1 VVEPETI
8 RSLLDTIEERLRRL
22 QDLTAVTLEAYARD
36 TAVQDRV
43 ERNFEVGI
51 QACIDLGLHILADLP
66 RPIPESNRAVFGVLA
81 EEGILDRPLAAELE
95 KMAGFRNLLAHGYGR
110 LVPERVHANLSRLDD
125 IRSYVRQIGAY
136 LHAGSG

>member
-22 QDLTAVTLEAYARD
+22 QDL

-81 EEGILDRPLAAELE
+81 EEGILDRRLAAELE